1 VTNLAVKIAIK
12 FSTTNKMLRSSLIL
26 TFGLILAG
34 VRAEYVWTG
43 TEWKWNEP
51 GASQQAPDSTLS
63 NGGSL
68 SSSANEGSGDGGD
81 YNDDEYDDDDEYN
94 DDYNYDDNNEDYYD
108 SGRTKNKGSTGILN
122 VDNAHSNT
130 GILPAT
136 DDEDMVEGSGTVYNT
151 GSGFS
156 GRDPVTQAPTHTK
169 QDVYV
174 DEDLHDDYNYSEED
188 YDEHYD
194 DNDIVFEG
202 SDDDYGKNIDVGVT
216 ARPTQFAYPATT
228 RKPTTKRPTHI
239 YTDEDTSGVHREKP
253 SGRPASFFA
262 QPGILAAVI
271 GGAVVG
277 LLCAILLVMFIV
289 YRMRKK
295 DEGSYAL
302 DEPKRSHNVN
312 SYSKPPSREFYA

>member
-1 VTNLAVKIAIK
+1 VNFDKVIINIK
-12 FSTTNKMLRSSLIL
+12 MIWSSLFL
-26 TFGLILAG
+26 TFCLIIAG
-34 VRAEYVWTG
+34 VSSEYVWTG

-51 GASQQAPDSTLS
+51 GAGQTPDKTIPDTPN
-63 NGGSL
+63 NGGSI
-68 SSSANEGSGDGGD
+68 SGGSIEGSGGGSD
-81 YNDDEYDDDDEYN
+81 YGDDQYDEEDDYD
-94 DDYNYDDNNEDYYD
+94 DDYNYDDKEDDYDYGKPNN
-108 SGRTKNKGSTGILN
+108 GNAKMPT

-136 DDEDMVEGSGTVYNT
+136 DDEDLVEGSGDAYNV
-151 GSGFS
+151 GSGSF
-156 GRDPVTQAPTHTK
+156 GRDRDPVTSPPRRN
-169 QDVYV
+169 QDVFV
-174 DEDLHDDYNYSEED
+174 EDDYKEDD
-188 YDEHYD
+188 YDEENYKED
-194 DNDIVFEG
+194 DDIVFG
-202 SDDDYGKNIDVGVT
+202 SDNDDDYTKDIIVEVT
-216 ARPTQFAYPATT
+216 AKPTQFAYPATPAGTTT
-228 RKPTTKRPTHI
+228 RRPIHQ
-239 YTDEDTSGVHREKP
+239 YTDAPEVHKERP
-253 SGRPASFFA
+253 SNRPASFFA